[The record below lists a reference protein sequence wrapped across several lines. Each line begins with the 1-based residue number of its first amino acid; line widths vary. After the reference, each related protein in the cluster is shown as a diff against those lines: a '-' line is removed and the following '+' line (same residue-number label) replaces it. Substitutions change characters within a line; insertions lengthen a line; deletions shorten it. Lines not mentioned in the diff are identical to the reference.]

1 MQGEKEEGG
10 SQLKKIKPVNVII
23 YILAFLVVAFSVL
36 PFLWTVSTSLKTGV
50 EVYSAHP
57 TFLPHPVT
65 LENYI
70 AVFNDA
76 NMMKSFANTVKIA
89 AISTIISTVVSV
101 LSAYGFSR
109 YRFPGNKTLLTSIL
123 FTRLLPRVTLLV
135 PFYVTLS
142 RLKLVNTYTGLTLLY
157 LVVGIPTTIWL
168 MKGFI
173 DGLPYEVEEA
183 AVVDGCNPLQ
193 VLTKV
198 VVPMV
203 KPAIATVAMFS
214 FILSWNEFLFP
225 LLMAKDRSIRPIA
238 VSLAFYIDESGI
250 RWGPL
255 MAASV
260 IMSVPAIIFFSVAQ
274 KHLVAGLSEGA
285 VKG

>member
-1 MQGEKEEGG
+1 M
-10 SQLKKIKPVNVII
+10 KKNRLISAII
-23 YILAFLVVAFSVL
+23 YILAFLVVTFSVL

-57 TFLPHPVT
+57 SFLPHPVT
-65 LENYI
+65 LENYA
-70 AVFNDA
+70 AVFQDA
-76 NMMKSFANTVKIA
+76 NMMKSFANTIKIA
-89 AISTIISTVVSV
+89 VISTVISTIVSV

-142 RLKLVNTYTGLTLLY
+142 RLKMVNTYTGLTLLY

-183 AVVDGCNPLQ
+183 AVVDGCNPMQ

-260 IMSVPAIIFFSVAQ
+260 IMSVPAIIFFTVAQ
-274 KHLVAGLSEGA
+274 KHLVAGLSDGA

>member
-1 MQGEKEEGG
+1 M
-10 SQLKKIKPVNVII
+10 KKIKPVNVII

-142 RLKLVNTYTGLTLLY
+142 RMKLVNTYTGLTLLY

>member
-1 MQGEKEEGG
+1 MEKEGHK
-10 SQLKKIKPVNVII
+10 LKKPKKLVNVVI
-23 YILAFLVVAFSVL
+23 YLLAILVVLFSLV
-36 PFLWTVSTSLKTGV
+36 PFLWTISTSLKTEV
-50 EVYSAHP
+50 DVYSAHP
-57 TFLPHPVT
+57 TLFPHPLT
-65 LENYI
+65 LDNYI
-70 AVFNDA
+70 AVFKDG
-76 NMMKSFANTVKIA
+76 NMMKSFVNTIRIA
-89 AISTIISTVVSV
+89 AISTVISTVVSV

-109 YRFPGNKTLLTSIL
+109 YRFPGNKTLLISIL

-142 RLKLVNTYTGLTLLY
+142 KLRLINTYSGLTLLY

-173 DGLPYEVEEA
+173 DTLPYEVEEA
-183 AVVDGCNPLQ
+183 AVVDGCNSLQ
-193 VLTKV
+193 ILTKV

-203 KPAIATVAMFS
+203 RPAIATVAMFS

-225 LLMAKDRSIRPIA
+225 LLMAKDTSIRPIA

-250 RWGPL
+250 QWGPL

-260 IMSVPAIIFFSVAQ
+260 IMSVPAIIFFSLAQ
-274 KHLVAGLSEGA
+274 KHLVTGLSEGA

>member
-1 MQGEKEEGG
+1 M
-10 SQLKKIKPVNVII
+10 KKNKFFNVLI
-23 YILAFLVVAFSVL
+23 YILAILVVLFSVV
-36 PFLWTVSTSLKTGV
+36 PFLWTVSTSLKTEV

-57 TFLPHPVT
+57 TIFPHPLT
-65 LENYI
+65 FKNYI
-70 AVFNDA
+70 AVFQDG
-76 NMMKSFANTVKIA
+76 NMMRSFGNTIKIA
-89 AISTIISTVVSV
+89 AISTVISTVVSV

-142 RLKLVNTYTGLTLLY
+142 RMKLINTYTGLTLLY

-173 DGLPYEVEEA
+173 DALPYEVEEA

-225 LLMAKDRSIRPIA
+225 LLMAKDTSIRPIA

-250 RWGPL
+250 QWGPL

-260 IMSVPAIIFFSVAQ
+260 IMSVPAIIFFSAAQ
-274 KHLVAGLSEGA
+274 KYLVAGLSEGA

>member
-1 MQGEKEEGG
+1 M
-10 SQLKKIKPVNVII
+10 KKIKPVNVII

>member
-1 MQGEKEEGG
+1 MKRNKAV
-10 SQLKKIKPVNVII
+10 SLVI

-57 TFLPHPVT
+57 SFLPHPVT

-70 AVFNDA
+70 AVFHDA

-260 IMSVPAIIFFSVAQ
+260 IMSVPAIIFFSAAQ
-274 KHLVAGLSEGA
+274 KYLVAGLSDGA

>member
-1 MQGEKEEGG
+1 M
-10 SQLKKIKPVNVII
+10 KKNKLVSAII

-70 AVFNDA
+70 AVFRDA